1 MASVEMMRDAI
12 SKVYGPFATKWIR
25 RCHSMSDEQVMA
37 IYFRFKKDGKFDRR
51 RKHVK
56 TLQKKNEEYHQ
67 ITLWECGL
75 HI

>member
-12 SKVYGPFATKWIR
+12 SKVYGPTAFKWIL
-25 RCHSMSDEQVMA
+25 RCRKMKDEQVMA
-37 IYFRFKKDGKFDRR
+37 IYFRFKEDGKFDRR

-75 HI
+75 HV